1 MKKLLA
7 LLFLLAAGTCAWA
20 QNFTTVTGTVL
31 DPNGIPFA
39 GGTITFVL
47 GPLPFSS
54 PPTLPTTPATPVS
67 GTIGPVGLDNNGKF
81 SATLPSNAAIT
92 PGSTQWTPSV
102 CLPQTASNV
111 LENPVTTNC
120 FTAAAITISGSS
132 QDISTTVNASAFAV
146 LQRANV
152 GRLYSTLPAAG
163 NSSITATT
171 MVTAPAQP
179 SAGTSYRLSAYVS
192 QTVLGTSCAGNSTI
206 SLNAVFQDPNAAAP
220 QTQAVATFTVTT
232 NGTLGIVPI
241 TSTTDTM
248 PLVLR
253 AKAGTVVQ
261 FSTNYSP
268 GGSCAP
274 APTVQVYPI
283 LEQM

>member
-1 MKKLLA
+1 MRKIAA
-7 LLFLLAAGTCAWA
+7 LLLLLAAGTCAWA

-31 DPNGIPFA
+31 DPNGIPYAF
-39 GGTITFVL
+39 GTVTFTL

-54 PPTLPTTPATPVS
+54 APTLPTTPATPVP
-67 GTIGPVGLDNNGKF
+67 GMIGPVGLAANGSF
-81 SATLPSNAAIT
+81 TTTLPSNAQIT

-111 LENPVTTNC
+111 LENPITTNC

-152 GRLYSTLPAAG
+152 GRLYNTLPAAG
-163 NSSITATT
+163 TASISATT

-179 SAGTSYRLSAYVS
+179 STGTSYRLSAYVS

-206 SLNAVFQDPNAAAP
+206 LVSAIFQDPNAASP

-232 NGTLGIVPI
+232 NGTLGIVPM
-241 TSTTDTM
+241 TSNTDSG
-248 PLVLR
+248 LVLR
-253 AKAGTVVQ
+253 AKASTVVQ
-261 FSTNYSP
+261 FSTTYSP
-268 GGSCAP
+268 GGSCSP